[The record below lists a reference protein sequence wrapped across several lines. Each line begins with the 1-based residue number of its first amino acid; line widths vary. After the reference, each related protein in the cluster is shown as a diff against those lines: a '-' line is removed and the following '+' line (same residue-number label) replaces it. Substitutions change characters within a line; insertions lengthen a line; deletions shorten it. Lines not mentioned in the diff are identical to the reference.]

1 MIKCSLSQYRNPWGT
16 YIKPCTVGV
25 LSRFTSES
33 FHHLI
38 LHYQK
43 IYYLTAVMV
52 MLKLWTLLFA
62 YALIICQMY
71 ISQAAPSRTSKESM
85 SDGVTL
91 TNDDAQ
97 RLLRAIK
104 EFMQITADEQD
115 HQTADGNS
123 NATAQKRACN
133 TATCVTHRL
142 ADLLSRSGGLGYSNF
157 VPTNVGAQAFGR
169 RKRHGS
175 V

>member
-1 MIKCSLSQYRNPWGT
+1 MLSTLLCDQFTMAGSSLDMKLFIQLFLPAEAAGDA
-16 YIKPCTVGV
+16 G
-25 LSRFTSES
+25 L
-33 FHHLI
+33 LI
-38 LHYQK
+38 GWQFE
-43 IYYLTAVMV
+43 AVMV
-52 MLKLWTLLFA
+52 MLKLWTLLLA

-169 RKRHGS
+169 RKRHGA

>member
-1 MIKCSLSQYRNPWGT
+1 MI
-16 YIKPCTVGV
+16 
-25 LSRFTSES
+25 
-33 FHHLI
+33 
-38 LHYQK
+38 
-43 IYYLTAVMV
+43 
-52 MLKLWTLLFA
+52 MLKLWTLLLA

-71 ISQAAPSRTSKESM
+71 ISQAAPSRTSKESI

-91 TNDDAQ
+91 SNDDVQ
-97 RLLRAIK
+97 RLLGAIK
-104 EFMQITADEQD
+104 EFMQITSDEQD
-115 HQTADGNS
+115 RQTADGNS

-142 ADLLSRSGGLGYSNF
+142 ADLLSRSGGLGHSNF

-169 RKRHGS
+169 RKRRGP